1 MIYQISNLKFS
12 YNKKQPVLNNINLDV
27 KEGELLCVLGKN
39 GSGKTTLFNCLLK
52 ILKQYEGN
60 ILLNGVDIKKL
71 NEKEIAKSV
80 GYVTQNSDS
89 TFNFTVFEYVLMG
102 LAINVSIFS
111 SPSKNDEQRV
121 YEVLKEINIL
131 DLANRPFK
139 ELSGG
144 EKQQV
149 SIARALVKKPQIL
162 IFDEPTAHLDYANQ
176 LKVLR
181 MIKEL
186 SLKGY
191 GVIIS
196 THNPDHAI
204 LLDGKVALLDGL
216 GNIKVGTSNKLI
228 TEKNLKSIYGKE
240 LKIRYIEEFKRNVCI
255 YPEL

>member
-1 MIYQISNLKFS
+1 MIYQISSLKFS
-12 YNKKQPVLNNINLDV
+12 YNQKQPVLNNISLDV
-27 KEGELLCVLGKN
+27 NEGELLCVLGKN

-52 ILKQYEGN
+52 ILKHYEGT
-60 ILLNGVDIKKL
+60 ILLNGVDIRKL

-80 GYVTQNSDS
+80 GYVTQSNDS

-111 SPSKNDEQRV
+111 SPSRNDEQRV
-121 YEVLKEINIL
+121 YKVLEEMNIL

-144 EKQQV
+144 EKQQAA
-149 SIARALVKKPQIL
+149 IARAIVKKPQIL

-181 MIKEL
+181 MIKDL

-191 GVIIS
+191 GIVVS

-204 LLDGKVALLDGL
+204 LLNGKVALLDGL
-216 GNIKVGTSNKLI
+216 GNIKIGTSNKLI
-228 TEKNLKSIYGKE
+228 TEKNLKNIYGKE

>member
-12 YNKKQPVLNNINLDV
+12 YNQKQPVLNNISLDV
-27 KEGELLCVLGKN
+27 NEGELLCVLGKN

-52 ILKQYEGN
+52 ILKHYEGT
-60 ILLNGVDIKKL
+60 ILLNGVDIRKL

-80 GYVTQNSDS
+80 GYVTQSNDS

-111 SPSKNDEQRV
+111 SPSRNDEQRV
-121 YEVLKEINIL
+121 YKVLEEMNIL

-144 EKQQV
+144 EKQQAA
-149 SIARALVKKPQIL
+149 IARAIVKKPQIL

-181 MIKEL
+181 MIKDL

-191 GVIIS
+191 GIVVS

-204 LLDGKVALLDGL
+204 LLNGKVALLDGL
-216 GNIKVGTSNKLI
+216 GNIKIGTSNKLI
-228 TEKNLKSIYGKE
+228 TEKNLKNIYGKE